1 LFNADRYD
9 EIKSRFSQ
17 FSNAPKS
24 EMSKTFYGIAC
35 KRRYRVL
42 GLECL
47 KDPQRDIR
55 TLNVRTF
62 KLWVAVKE
70 TGKPFQVS

>member
-1 LFNADRYD
+1 MLNTVYAIGCR
-9 EIKSRFSQ
+9 SRV
-17 FSNAPKS
+17 
-24 EMSKTFYGIAC
+24 
-35 KRRYRVL
+35 R

-62 KLWVAVKE
+62 KLWAAVKE
-70 TGKPFQVS
+70 TEKQFQVT

>member
-1 LFNADRYD
+1 
-9 EIKSRFSQ
+9 
-17 FSNAPKS
+17 
-24 EMSKTFYGIAC
+24 MSKPVYGIGC
-35 KRRYRVL
+35 SRGSRVL

-62 KLWVAVKE
+62 KLEAAVKE
-70 TGKPFQVS
+70 TGKLFQVS